1 MRADEFVRALPTL
14 WDGDPAFADHPR
26 DRRFRS
32 LLDDVGGMAT
42 ENKLALLNLAA
53 SFLDPDD
60 VYLEI
65 GTYLGTSV
73 IAAAMDNDGRFI
85 AVDNYSQFG
94 GPEDRCRENIRRYA
108 AEKVTLVNRDAW
120 EFLASFHER
129 VGVYFYD
136 AGHTFREQWCALE
149 MIEPHLTDDAIVV
162 IDDASHWPV
171 QRANND
177 FTKHRPQFERLQ
189 HFSSSSNGEPRWW
202 NGVDL
207 YRYRRARSQTVPRLS
222 DSLLRFRD
230 VAVAGPPYE
239 TARTFVVAPARRAI
253 SWAKRALT
261 P

>member
-1 MRADEFVRALPTL
+1 MQADAFVNALPTL
-14 WDGDPAFADHPR
+14 WDGDPERADHPR

-53 SFLDPDD
+53 SFLDPNE

-73 IAAAMDNDGRFI
+73 IAAAMGNDGRFI

-108 AEKVTLVNRDAW
+108 GEAITLVNRDAW
-120 EFLASFHER
+120 EFLATFDER

-136 AGHTFREQWCALE
+136 AGHTFREQWLALE
-149 MIEPHLTDDAIVV
+149 LIESHLSDDAIVI

-177 FTKHRPQFERLQ
+177 YTKHRPQFERVQ
-189 HFSSSSNGEPRWW
+189 HFASSANGEPRWW
-202 NGVDL
+202 NGIDV
-207 YRYRRARSQTVPRLS
+207 YRYRRAHARAVPRVQ
-222 DSLLRFRD
+222 DSVLRIRD
-230 VAVAGPPYE
+230 QVLAGPPYE
-239 TARTFVVAPARRAI
+239 TARTFVAAPVRRVV
-253 SWAKRALT
+253 SRAKQALT